1 MDTHIKLDREDKKNL
16 HKALWNIYQPV
27 DAEDWKTVDK
37 IKDEH
42 LKIIKR
48 ILNSLPPFLEYKE
61 NGNELNYIS
70 EDYSWSM
77 GDIILYPKSVPEVCQ
92 CFENAIKGKN
102 REALLMAIS
111 SIFYMTYM
119 L

>member
-48 ILNSLPPFLEYKE
+48 IQINAEIYLHQL
-61 NGNELNYIS
+61 
-70 EDYSWSM
+70 
-77 GDIILYPKSVPEVCQ
+77 IIVL
-92 CFENAIKGKN
+92 
-102 REALLMAIS
+102 
-111 SIFYMTYM
+111 FYVS
-119 L
+119 

>member
-1 MDTHIKLDREDKKNL
+1 MDIHIKLDRDDKKNL
-16 HKALWNIYQPV
+16 HGALWNIYQPTE
-27 DAEDWKTVDK
+27 AEDWKTVDK
-37 IKDEH
+37 IKDTH

-48 ILNSLPPFLEYKE
+48 ILDSLPPFLEYDE
-61 NGNELNYIS
+61 NGNEFNYIP

-77 GDIILYPKSVPEVCQ
+77 MDIILYPKSVPEVCEWL
-92 CFENAIKGKN
+92 ENAIKDKN